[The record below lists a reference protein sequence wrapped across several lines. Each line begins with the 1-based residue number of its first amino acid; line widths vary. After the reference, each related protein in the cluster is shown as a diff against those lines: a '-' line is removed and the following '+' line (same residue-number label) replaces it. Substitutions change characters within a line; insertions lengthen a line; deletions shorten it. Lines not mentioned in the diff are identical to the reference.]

1 MVVESQHGEEDLSAP
16 QSLKFLFQIRE
27 FVRHI
32 HIGPLIGVIGSTQFN
47 MDLCI
52 LQLSTHNKL
61 CPFIN
66 NIWSSLKS
74 LATWKYIVGGS
85 VLIEMVSL
93 LQVENDAIVALTLK
107 DDGNYVASNTYSQVA
122 VTVLNHLPVTIEFF
136 LVLNCSLAL
145 IS

>member
-1 MVVESQHGEEDLSAP
+1 M
-16 QSLKFLFQIRE
+16 
-27 FVRHI
+27 
-32 HIGPLIGVIGSTQFN
+32 
-47 MDLCI
+47 
-52 LQLSTHNKL
+52 
-61 CPFIN
+61 
-66 NIWSSLKS
+66 
-74 LATWKYIVGGS
+74 GGS
-85 VLIEMVSL
+85 VLIDLVSL